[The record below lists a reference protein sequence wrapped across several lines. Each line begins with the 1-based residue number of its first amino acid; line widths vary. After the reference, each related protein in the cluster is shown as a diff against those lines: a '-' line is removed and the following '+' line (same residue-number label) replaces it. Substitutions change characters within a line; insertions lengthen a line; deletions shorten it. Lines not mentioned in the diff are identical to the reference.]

1 MTRDFAL
8 LFHRLTAYRAALL
21 LFFLWWGWKI
31 VVNDLRFKKV
41 PNRMIVAGLKA
52 LLLFLALYA
61 AETALGAAGAS
72 SDYVGGGFYYAFATN
87 LALSSA
93 VGIFLWYAEIWPAG
107 DAKFFMT
114 SLALLPLMN
123 YRIRGFPGMLWLSVL
138 INSFL
143 IAGAYY
149 SFRFLAGLWRAW
161 RERDGRTLTRWA
173 EIKKEASGRLRGAGG
188 GSAWKLA
195 LNVLAVLAV
204 FFVRQLANYGL
215 AGRLQR
221 LVPDP
226 ELLYF
231 AMFIGWDKLSRYFSR
246 PGFRRFL
253 TFFYPVYLL
262 AGLFYFKGQLL
273 QNIRYAAL
281 DVLRFGVIL
290 GVGRFALV
298 YLMERFSMVEVSAAE
313 LEPGMILSSRYAQ
326 IVRRDAYFK
335 DAFEDSFRD
344 GISPEET
351 ELLREWVTRIPREN
365 PKIEVMKGEA
375 FAVWIFAGCLFQ
387 LAFDGNLFTVLRR
400 LGLW

>member
-1 MTRDFAL
+1 MTSDFAL
-8 LFHRLTAYRAALL
+8 LLHRLTAYRAALL
-21 LFFLWWGWKI
+21 LFFLWWGWRI

-41 PNRMIVAGLKA
+41 PNRMIVTGLKA

-72 SDYVGGGFYYAFATN
+72 SDYVAGKFYYAFAVN
-87 LALSSA
+87 LLLSSA
-93 VGIFLWYAEIWPAG
+93 VGLFLWYAEIWPAG

-114 SLALLPLMN
+114 SLALLPLIN
-123 YRIRGFPGMLWLSVL
+123 YRVRGFPGMLWLSVL

-149 SFRFLAGLWRAW
+149 SFRFFSGLYRAW
-161 RERDGRTLTRWA
+161 REGDGRTLTRWA
-173 EIKKEASGRLRGAGG
+173 EIKKEASGRLRSAGG
-188 GSAWKLA
+188 GSAWKLGF
-195 LNVLAVLAV
+195 NVLAVLAV

-215 AGRLQR
+215 AGRLQH

-253 TFFYPVYLL
+253 TFFYPAYLL

-273 QNIRYAAL
+273 LNVRYAAL

-326 IVRRDAYFK
+326 IVRKDAYFK

-344 GISPEET
+344 GISQEET
-351 ELLREWVTRIPREN
+351 ELLKEWVARIPREN
-365 PKIEVMKGEA
+365 AKIEIMKGEA